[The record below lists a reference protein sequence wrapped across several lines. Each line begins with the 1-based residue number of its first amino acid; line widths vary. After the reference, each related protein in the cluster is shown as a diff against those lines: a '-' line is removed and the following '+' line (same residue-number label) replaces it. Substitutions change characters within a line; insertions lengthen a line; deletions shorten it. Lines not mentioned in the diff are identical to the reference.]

1 MIPKE
6 NQVSGKVGM
15 AGVSAGLLVETPGFA
30 GCSTGLLLAILGL
43 TFLLLCVSLQIYLS
57 VKSVKSMFYIL
68 QYEGLFHKLL
78 ELLGVN
84 DGACWKCLCV
94 LVN

>member
-43 TFLLLCVSLQIYLS
+43 TFLLLCVSLQIS
-57 VKSVKSMFYIL
+57 S
-68 QYEGLFHKLL
+68 Q
-78 ELLGVN
+78 
-84 DGACWKCLCV
+84 
-94 LVN
+94 

>member
-1 MIPKE
+1 MFQE
-6 NQVSGKVGM
+6 RLGWQVLVLASGGEPQICRLLHWTTLGM
-15 AGVSAGLLVETPGFA
+15 P
-30 GCSTGLLLAILGL
+30 GL